1 MYSIISVGRNNKY
14 GHPNEEVLDNL
25 RNSKILR
32 TDLMGTI
39 SIKIS
44 KKRMRINYMVK

>member
-1 MYSIISVGRNNKY
+1 MYSIISVGRNNNY
-14 GHPNEEVLDNL
+14 GYSNEEILNSL

-44 KKRMRINYMVK
+44 KKRMRINYG